1 MYSPGEGS
9 AVSGPGDWGG
19 FGPKTAQHSLL
30 GMEFAASGV
39 SAKRAS
45 QEVVI
50 ATINQLQAAGPAEV

>member
-1 MYSPGEGS
+1 MKDLPFQVRETGE
-9 AVSGPGDWGG
+9 ASGQKPR
-19 FGPKTAQHSLL
+19 SILSL

-50 ATINQLQAAGPAEV
+50 AAINQL